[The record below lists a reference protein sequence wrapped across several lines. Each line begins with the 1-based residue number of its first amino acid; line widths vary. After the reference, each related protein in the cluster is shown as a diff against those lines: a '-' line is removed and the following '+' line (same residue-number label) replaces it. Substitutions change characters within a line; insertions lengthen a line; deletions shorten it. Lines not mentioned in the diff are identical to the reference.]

1 MQQRYPIVL
10 SQSSSFSCLLFHVC
24 LFFLKKEKI
33 SGKKNLANAPAGL
46 IRLSILRCSPPS
58 LILTLLHPI
67 CHLPSSP
74 VTLCP
79 RPQRLQPETCC
90 WQLEPSQSSIMA
102 LRCLCRW
109 FPPSLPLPPWN
120 SLKGQPKAPTVVEI
134 NTNETIIC
142 GRQLSRLS
150 ESGGNGSLSLSCFCT
165 IRSSTSRL
173 SVVHV
178 CV

>member
-1 MQQRYPIVL
+1 MQQRYLIVL
-10 SQSSSFSCLLFHVC
+10 SQSSSFSCLLFHLC
-24 LFFLKKEKI
+24 LFFKKKGKI
-33 SGKKNLANAPAGL
+33 SKKKKTSPTRLRGL
-46 IRLSILRCSPPS
+46 SDSASCAALPRLSSSRCC
-58 LILTLLHPI
+58 IQFVI
-67 CHLPSSP
+67 YHLPRHP
-74 VTLCP
+74 LP
-79 RPQRLQPETCC
+79 PQRLQPETCC

-142 GRQLSRLS
+142 GRQVSQLS
-150 ESGGNGSLSLSCFCT
+150 ESGRNGSLSLSCFCT
-165 IRSSTSRL
+165 LRSSTSRL